1 MVTEE
6 CFGGSFNISGAHDK
20 IDGGGYGEERG
31 GVSLHIDETP
41 QLLHIM

>member
-1 MVTEE
+1 MGTEE
-6 CFGGSFNISGAHDK
+6 FFGGSFNISGAHDK
-20 IDGGGYGEERG
+20 IGGGDMEKRG